1 MKVKRGIV
9 WFTTDLRVSDNI
21 TLLKAIEECEEI
33 IPFYCLNE
41 DLVKTTAFGFKKC
54 GEHRLSFILDSL
66 QDLKI
71 SLSRLGSDLL
81 ISYGNPVQVLV
92 ETIKKYGVQKVYVK
106 KEVAWEEK
114 TLQSKA
120 EIELWKN
127 KCLLEIYSSSTL
139 YQATDFPFSIK
150 DMPKL
155 FTEFRKKVEKE
166 SVIRTE
172 TPYPKEI
179 KTPKISETANLES
192 LRMKFPKPYSN
203 DKSAFPF
210 SGGESEAWNRIE
222 SYFFKEKNLLQ
233 YKETRNGLIGTSYS
247 SKLSPWLA
255 QGCISPKSVYYNVK
269 KLENEVGANDST
281 YWLIF
286 ELLWRDFFRFSMKKY
301 GALYFLKGGIQ
312 NKNMDTYQNDPEKI
326 DRWVQGKTGV
336 DFVDANMKELSQTGF
351 LSNRGRQI
359 VASYFCND
367 LKLDWRYGAAYFEA
381 QLIDYDPCSNWGNWA
396 YIAGVG
402 NDNRNDRYFNIEK
415 QQKTYDPNG
424 EYCKIWL

>member
-1 MKVKRGIV
+1 
-9 WFTTDLRVSDNI
+9 
-21 TLLKAIEECEEI
+21 
-33 IPFYCLNE
+33 
-41 DLVKTTAFGFKKC
+41 
-54 GEHRLSFILDSL
+54 
-66 QDLKI
+66 
-71 SLSRLGSDLL
+71 
-81 ISYGNPVQVLV
+81 
-92 ETIKKYGVQKVYVK
+92 
-106 KEVAWEEK
+106 
-114 TLQSKA
+114 
-120 EIELWKN
+120 
-127 KCLLEIYSSSTL
+127 
-139 YQATDFPFSIK
+139 
-150 DMPKL
+150 
-155 FTEFRKKVEKE
+155 
-166 SVIRTE
+166 
-172 TPYPKEI
+172 
-179 KTPKISETANLES
+179 
-192 LRMKFPKPYSN
+192 MKFPKPYSN

-351 LSNRGRQI
+351 ISNRGRQI

-415 QQKTYDPNG
+415 QQKTYDPHG